1 MRCQRP
7 HTLIDASCPWTHM
20 DLLIEHGNEK
30 TLVLH
35 NLGATVESYT
45 QFGGAMV
52 RLQCLEVD

>member
-1 MRCQRP
+1 
-7 HTLIDASCPWTHM
+7 M